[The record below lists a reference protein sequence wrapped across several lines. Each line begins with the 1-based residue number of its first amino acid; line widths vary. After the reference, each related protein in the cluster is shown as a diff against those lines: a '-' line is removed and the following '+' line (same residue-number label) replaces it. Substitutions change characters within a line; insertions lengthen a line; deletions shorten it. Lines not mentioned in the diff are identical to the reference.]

1 MTMEDQRPTIFA
13 VDDEPAIRRLV
24 RLYLEEEGYRVVE
37 LASGEALV
45 DRLSAERPV
54 AVILDIGLPGISGI
68 EATRIIREWSDVP
81 VIIVSVRDNEESIV
95 GALDVGADDYLVKPF
110 SLAELGARLRAATR
124 RRIGSRPEEQMVR
137 VGELV
142 VDLASTEVSVSGG
155 RVTLTPTEYDLLRVL
170 ARNAGR
176 VVTHKQLLKEVW
188 GITHHEDAHVV
199 RVTVSNL
206 RTKLGDGTGHEVIV
220 NEPRIGYRLSAP

>member
-1 MTMEDQRPTIFA
+1 MIEDQTQTVFA
-13 VDDEPAIRRLV
+13 VDDEPAVRRLV

-37 LASGEALV
+37 LPSGEALV
-45 DRLSAERPV
+45 DQLSSERPV

-124 RRIGSRPEEQMVR
+124 SRNGSTPEEQLVQ
-137 VGELV
+137 VNELT
-142 VDLASTEVSVSGG
+142 VDLASTEVCVSGE
-155 RVTLTPTEYDLLRVL
+155 RIALTPTEYDLLRVL

-206 RTKLGDGTGHEVIV
+206 RAKLGDDAGHQAIV
-220 NEPRIGYRLSAP
+220 NEPRIGYRLSAS